1 MLDRDPLGANY
12 ADFNPDEYQS
22 YLSKKQ
28 DVDWEPDFET
38 TGLDMSAEPQVYRG
52 PEDTD
57 FYTRPAQ
64 EWRNF
69 DYQPEVPA
77 NTYPAPDAAAGAA
90 RNLIEELN
98 QLNWPQMEDEF

>member
-12 ADFNPDEYQS
+12 ADFNLEEYQS
-22 YLSKKQ
+22 YLSKKM
-28 DVDWEPDFET
+28 DVDLEPDFET
-38 TGLDMSAEPQVYRG
+38 TGLDMSMEPQVYRG

-69 DYQPEVPA
+69 GYQPDEPA
-77 NTYPAPDAAAGAA
+77 NVYSPPGADGG

-98 QLNWPQMEDEF
+98 QLNWPQVEGDI